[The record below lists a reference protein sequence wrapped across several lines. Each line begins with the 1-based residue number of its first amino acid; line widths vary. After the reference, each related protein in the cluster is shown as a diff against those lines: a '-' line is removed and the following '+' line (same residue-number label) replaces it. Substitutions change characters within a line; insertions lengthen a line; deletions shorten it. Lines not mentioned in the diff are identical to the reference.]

1 MRNEDPARTAPP
13 NTQTAPAGTPD
24 DTVARRT
31 LMSGNG
37 SEARRP
43 EAHEELNEPTPE
55 EAGYGYGV

>member
-1 MRNEDPARTAPP
+1 MRNEDPASTAHP

-24 DTVARRT
+24 DPVARRS
-31 LMSGNG
+31 LMSVNG